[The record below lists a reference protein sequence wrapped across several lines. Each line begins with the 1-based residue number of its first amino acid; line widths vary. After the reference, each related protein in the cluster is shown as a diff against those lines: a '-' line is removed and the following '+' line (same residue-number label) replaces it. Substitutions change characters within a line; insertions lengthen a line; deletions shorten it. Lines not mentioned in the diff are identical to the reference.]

1 MDGGRAQIIERGV
14 LTAPDEAWDVAVRQA
29 EVIGRLAAE
38 PRVGLAAADAA
49 ASELGISQR
58 QVYVLLGRWRAGEG
72 VVSDL
77 LPRRS
82 SGGRGQGRLPTAVEA
97 VLREVIDA
105 RYLNRQR
112 RSVAAV
118 YREVVR
124 RCRAG
129 GLSVPARKTLARR
142 IEALDG

>member
-142 IEALDG
+142 IKALDG